1 METNKDIFD
10 IPQDYFSKLEDNVL
24 KRYGRQRRVRKVN
37 IFASLS
43 VVSIAVLSLSLYFVN
58 NNVSEQQFTQT
69 VSLIK
74 DTVAENNAVTVTN
87 DVESTSPNGE
97 EIAVDKKEILKTPQ
111 VNRKKINTE
120 VLFSKEELDYLEN
133 FLDEDNYELLTNNI
147 YYK

>member
-1 METNKDIFD
+1 M
-10 IPQDYFSKLEDNVL
+10 
-24 KRYGRQRRVRKVN
+24 
-37 IFASLS
+37 
-43 VVSIAVLSLSLYFVN
+43 
-58 NNVSEQQFTQT
+58 
-69 VSLIK
+69 
-74 DTVAENNAVTVTN
+74 TN